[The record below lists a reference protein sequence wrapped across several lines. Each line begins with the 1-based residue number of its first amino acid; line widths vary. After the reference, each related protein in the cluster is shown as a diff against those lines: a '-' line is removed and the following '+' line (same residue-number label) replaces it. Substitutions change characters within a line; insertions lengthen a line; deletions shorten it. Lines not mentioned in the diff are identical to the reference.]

1 MRIEHL
7 TGSIRADFFGT
18 VSLRCPS
25 CRQNGTFDL
34 AQPEV
39 KDLVDIER
47 DRAYLQ
53 RRCPNPRCRAHV
65 FVVMGANRKVL
76 SVYPP
81 EVVDFESA
89 AIPDQIAASFEQA
102 LRCKSI
108 GANTAAAIMVRRTV
122 EELCAERQAS
132 GDALED
138 RIGALAPLVSL
149 PQSLLDGAGVLRL
162 LGKGA
167 ARVEADVF
175 DQITHDELEV
185 AILFTKELLR
195 ATYQYADLVSKL
207 EGLRPD
213 QA

>member
-1 MRIEHL
+1 
-7 TGSIRADFFGT
+7 
-18 VSLRCPS
+18 V
-25 CRQNGTFDL
+25 Q
-34 AQPEV
+34 
-39 KDLVDIER
+39 
-47 DRAYLQ
+47 
-53 RRCPNPRCRAHV
+53 
-65 FVVMGANRKVL
+65 
-76 SVYPP
+76 
-81 EVVDFESA
+81 
-89 AIPDQIAASFEQA
+89 
-102 LRCKSI
+102 SI

-195 ATYQYADLVSKL
+195 ATYQYSDLMSKL
-207 EGLRPD
+207 EGMRSD
-213 QA
+213 QT